1 MSSIKITSFVCLN
14 ILFLSNNS
22 LDFTFICSAMI
33 CRQSLGSSGLFL
45 DILTLPFKNHHNDNN
60 NNDKSYLHILK
71 LINKINFEKLLN
83 GSSQQLEL
91 RIGQRFNRMR
101 VNS

>member
-1 MSSIKITSFVCLN
+1 M
-14 ILFLSNNS
+14 SNNF

-33 CRQSLGSSGLFL
+33 CRQSLGISGLFL
-45 DILTLPFKNHHNDNN
+45 DFLTLPFKKHHNDNN

-101 VNS
+101 FNS